1 MNATLKKKILTC
13 DLCVIG
19 GGLSGSF
26 AALAAARH
34 GAKVVVMQDRPMLG
48 GNASSEIRMCPR
60 GAVTMTKKSAADSMY
75 DRETGLIG
83 ELEERQIYGNPT
95 LVYSIWDATLYS
107 MLRENENITLCLNT
121 SCVDAEM
128 DGEKIVSVTGWQGTT
143 YTWVT
148 VKATLFADCS
158 GDSILA
164 TLTGAEYRVGR
175 EAKSEFGETL
185 AQDIADNHTMG
196 MSILLAARETDRSV
210 KFTPPTFAK
219 VFNDDND
226 FASTNINSAGN
237 LGRDHNVG
245 TNGCNLWW
253 NELGGMG
260 DSIHDTEE
268 LRDELIANIY
278 GIWDHIKNRGDHGK
292 ENWDLEW
299 VGFLPG
305 KRESRRYVGDYLLK
319 EQDLIAGGNFDDVV
333 AYGGWPMDD
342 HNPYGFM
349 KNDENNDTGRNI
361 YLSDIYGI
369 PLRSLYSKNIDN
381 LLFAGRNISA
391 THMAMSSTRV
401 MNTCSLI
408 GQAAGTA
415 AAVAI
420 AREISMREVAKSHV
434 AEVQKMLMDDGVY
447 LPRQLR
453 EVSELTKSAKLNLSD
468 EERSLLLNGKERPRK
483 EGEEVGIWQELGESL
498 TFTFNEAKKLGV
510 LRLQFD
516 PDFSR
521 TSITKDFKVR
531 KYATKIHTSGD
542 FEPVKVANTIVKDFV
557 VYADGKA
564 IFMAKDNYFSLV
576 KIPLDLEAKE
586 LRIEW
591 IATNGAEKVHL
602 YSADIL
608 DA

>member
-1 MNATLKKKILTC
+1 MNPTLRKKVLCC
-13 DLCVIG
+13 DLCVVG

-60 GAVTMTKKSAADSMY
+60 GAKCKKPAEDAIY
-75 DRETGLIG
+75 DRETGLIN
-83 ELEERQIYGNPT
+83 ELEERQIYGNST
-95 LVYSIWDATLYS
+95 LVHSIWDAILYG

-128 DGEKIVSVTGWQGTT
+128 DGGRIVSVTGWQGTT

-148 VKATLFADCS
+148 VEAKLFADCS

-175 EAKSEFGETL
+175 EAKSEFGETF
-185 AQDIADNHTMG
+185 AQEEEDLHTMG
-196 MSILLAARETDRSV
+196 MSILLSARETNRPV
-210 KFTPPTFAK
+210 KFIPPSFAK
-219 VFNDDND
+219 VFESDAD
-226 FASTNINSAGN
+226 FDSSN
-237 LGRDHNVG
+237 LNALGKRGRDHEVG

-253 NELGGMG
+253 NELGGMV

-268 LRDELIANIY
+268 LRDELLANIY
-278 GIWDHIKNRGDHGK
+278 GIWDHIKNRGNHGK
-292 ENWDLEW
+292 ENWDLDW

-305 KRESRRYVGDYLLK
+305 KRESRRYVGDYILK
-319 EQDLIAGGNFDDVV
+319 EQDLIGGGVFEDTV
-333 AYGGWPMDD
+333 AYGGWSMDD

-349 KNDENNDTGRNI
+349 KNEESNATGRHI
-361 YLSDIYGI
+361 YLTDIYGI
-369 PLRSLYSKNIDN
+369 PLRSLYSKNIEN

-415 AAVAI
+415 AAVAV
-420 AREISMREVAKSHV
+420 ARNLTIRETAKNHYR
-434 AEVQKMLMDDGVY
+434 EVQKKLMDDGVY
-447 LPRQLR
+447 LPRMLR
-453 EVSELTKSAKLNLSD
+453 EVSELTKSAKLNVSD
-468 EERSLLLNGKERPRK
+468 EERALLLNGKERPRK
-483 EGEEVGIWQELGESL
+483 AGEEVGIWQNIGDSL
-498 TFTFNEAKKLGV
+498 TFTFDEAKKLGT

-521 TSITKDFKVR
+521 LSVSKDFKVR
-531 KYATKIHTSGD
+531 MYATKVHTSAD
-542 FEPVKVANTIVKDFV
+542 FEPVKVPNTIVKRFS
-557 VYADGKA
+557 VYADGKLVWHTD
-564 IFMAKDNYFSLV
+564 DNYFSLV
-576 KIPLDLEAKE
+576 KIPLDVEAKE

-591 IATNGAEKVHL
+591 LATNGAEKVHL

>member
-1 MNATLKKKILTC
+1 MNQRLKKKILTC

-34 GAKVVVMQDRPMLG
+34 GSKVVLMQDRPMLG

-60 GAVTMTKKSAADSMY
+60 GARCKKPAEDAIF
-75 DRETGLIG
+75 DRETGLIS

-95 LVYSIWDATLYS
+95 LVYSLWDATIYS

-128 DGEKIVSVTGWQGTT
+128 DGANIVSVTGWQSTT

-148 VKATLFADCS
+148 VEAKLFADCS

-164 TLTGAEYRVGR
+164 TLTGAEYRIGR
-175 EAKSEFGETL
+175 EAKSEFLEEF
-185 AQDIADNHTMG
+185 AVEQADNHTMG
-196 MSILLAARETDRSV
+196 MSILLSARETDRPV
-210 KFTPPTFAK
+210 KFIPPTFAK
-219 VFNDDND
+219 VFESDAD
-226 FASTNINSAGN
+226 FDSSNLNSVGKR
-237 LGRDHNVG
+237 GRDHEVG

-253 NELGGMG
+253 NELGGMV

-268 LRDELIANIY
+268 LRDELLANIY
-278 GIWDHIKNRGDHGK
+278 GIWDHIKNQGDHGK
-292 ENWDLEW
+292 ENWDLDW

-305 KRESRRYVGDYLLK
+305 KRESRRYVGDYILK
-319 EQDLIAGGNFDDVV
+319 EQDLLDGGAFEDTV
-333 AYGGWPMDD
+333 AYGGWSMDD

-349 KNDENNDTGRNI
+349 KNEESNATGRHI
-361 YLSDIYGI
+361 YLTDIYGI
-369 PLRSLYSKNIDN
+369 PLRSLYSKNVDN

-420 AREISMREVAKSHV
+420 ARNISMRETAQNHYR
-434 AEVQKMLMDDGVY
+434 EVQKILMDDGVY
-447 LPRQLR
+447 LPRMLR

-468 EERSLLLNGKERPRK
+468 DERALLLNGKERPRK
-483 EGEEVGIWQELGESL
+483 AGEEVGIWQKIGESL
-498 TFTFNEAKKLGV
+498 TFTFDEAKKLGV

-521 TSITKDFKVR
+521 TSVSKDFKIQWF
-531 KYATKIHTSGD
+531 ATKVHTSGD
-542 FEPVKVANTIVKDFV
+542 FEPVKVPNTIVKDFV

-564 IFMAKDNYFSLV
+564 IFMAKDNFLSLV
-576 KIPLDLEAKE
+576 KIPLDVEAKE

-591 IATNGAEKVHL
+591 LATNGAEKVHL
-602 YSADIL
+602 YSADFL

>member
-1 MNATLKKKILTC
+1 MMNQGLRKKIFRC

-34 GAKVVVMQDRPMLG
+34 GAKVVLMQDRPMLG

-60 GAVTMTKKSAADSMY
+60 GARCKKDAADAIY
-75 DRETGLIG
+75 DRETGLIS
-83 ELEERQIYGNPT
+83 ELEERQIHGNPT
-95 LVYSIWDATLYS
+95 LVYSIWDATLYA
-107 MLRENENITLCLNT
+107 MLRENENISLCLNT
-121 SCVDAEM
+121 SCVDAKM
-128 DGEKIVSVTGWQGTT
+128 DGQRIVSVTGWQGTT

-148 VKATLFADCS
+148 VEAKLFADCS

-164 TLTGAEYRVGR
+164 MLTGAEYRVGR
-175 EAKSEFGETL
+175 EAKLEFGEPH
-185 AQDIADNHTMG
+185 AQDVADDHTMG
-196 MSILLAARETDRSV
+196 MSILLSARETNRPV
-210 KFTPPTFAK
+210 KFTPPPFSK
-219 VFNDDND
+219 VFESDAD
-226 FASTNINSAGN
+226 FDSSNINSVGKR
-237 LGRDHNVG
+237 GRDHEVG

-253 NELGGMG
+253 NELGGMV

-268 LRDELIANIY
+268 LRDELLANIY

-292 ENWDLEW
+292 ENWDLDW

-305 KRESRRYVGDYLLK
+305 KRESRRYVGDYILK
-319 EQDLIAGGNFDDVV
+319 EQDLLDGGVFEDTV
-333 AYGGWPMDD
+333 AYGGWSMDD

-349 KNDENNDTGRNI
+349 KNDESNATGRHI

-401 MNTCSLI
+401 MSTCSLI

-420 AREISMREVAKSHV
+420 AHDVSMRQVAKNHIT
-434 AEVQKMLMDDGVY
+434 EVQKKLMDDGVY
-447 LPRQLR
+447 LPRMLR
-453 EVSELTKSAKLNLSD
+453 EVSALIKSAKMNISD
-468 EERSLLLNGKERPRK
+468 EERALLLNGKERPRK
-483 EGEEVGIWQELGESL
+483 AGEEVGIWQNLGDSL
-498 TFTFNEAKKLGV
+498 TFTFEKPERLGV

-516 PDFSR
+516 PEFSR
-521 TSITKDFKVR
+521 LSVSKDFKLQW
-531 KYATKIHTSGD
+531 YATKVHTSGD
-542 FEPVKVANTIVKDFV
+542 FEPVKVPNTIVKSFA
-557 VYADGKA
+557 VYADGKPVFTA
-564 IFMAKDNYFSLV
+564 EDNFFSLV
-576 KIPLDLEAKE
+576 KIPLGVEAKE

-591 IATNGAEKVHL
+591 ISTNGAEKVHL

-608 DA
+608 EA

>member
-1 MNATLKKKILTC
+1 MNASLKKKILNC

-60 GAVTMTKKSAADSMY
+60 GAKCRKPAADAIF
-75 DRETGLIG
+75 DRETGLIS

-95 LVYSIWDATLYS
+95 LVYSIWDATLYG

-128 DGEKIVSVTGWQGTT
+128 DGGKIVSVTGWQGTT

-148 VKATLFADCS
+148 VEAKLFADCS

-185 AQDIADNHTMG
+185 AQDVADKHTMG
-196 MSILLAARETDRSV
+196 MSILLGAKETDRPV

-219 VFNDDND
+219 TFAKESD
-226 FASTNINSAGN
+226 FASSGENSDEN
-237 LGRDHNVG
+237 LPRDHEVG

-253 NELGGMG
+253 NELGGMV

-268 LRDELIANIY
+268 LRDELLANIY
-278 GIWDHIKNRGDHGK
+278 GIWDHIKNQGDHGK
-292 ENWDLEW
+292 ENWDLDW

-305 KRESRRYVGDYLLK
+305 KRESRRYVGDYLLR

-333 AYGGWPMDD
+333 AYGGWPIDD

-361 YLSDIYGI
+361 YMTDLYGI

-420 AREISMREVAKSHV
+420 AHDTSMREVAKSHV

-447 LPRQLR
+447 LPRMLR
-453 EVSELTKSAKLNLSD
+453 EVSELTKSAKLNISD
-468 EERSLLLNGKERPRK
+468 EERALLLNGKERPRK
-483 EGEEVGIWQELGESL
+483 ADEEVGIWQDLGESL
-498 TFTFNEAKKLGV
+498 TFTFDKAEKLGV

-521 TSITKDFKVR
+521 MSVSKDFKVR
-531 KYATKIHTSGD
+531 RYATKLHTSGD
-542 FEPVKVANTIVKDFV
+542 FEPVKVPNTIVKDFV

-564 IFMAKDNYFSLV
+564 IFMAKDNYLSLV
-576 KIPLDLEAKE
+576 KIPLNIEARE

-591 IATNGAEKVHL
+591 LATNGAEKVHL
-602 YSADIL
+602 YSADII
-608 DA
+608 DVS